1 MTVHDWTQWTV
12 VGKAE
17 LVEAAEVT
25 SIYNH
30 LNCRLKA
37 NLALNPPAKE
47 LMKALASVGRY

>member
-1 MTVHDWTQWTV
+1 MTVHHWAHWTV

-17 LVEAAEVT
+17 MVEAAEVT

-37 NLALNPPAKE
+37 NLALDPLAKE
-47 LMKALASVGRY
+47 LMKALALVGRY

>member
-1 MTVHDWTQWTV
+1 MTVHHWAHWTL

-17 LVEAAEVT
+17 MVEAAEVT

>member
-1 MTVHDWTQWTV
+1 MTVHHWAHWTL

-17 LVEAAEVT
+17 MVAAAEVT

>member
-1 MTVHDWTQWTV
+1 MTVHHCTHWTV
-12 VGKAE
+12 VGKVE
-17 LVEAAEVT
+17 MVEAAENA
-25 SIYNH
+25 SIYNC

>member
-1 MTVHDWTQWTV
+1 MTVHHWTHWTV

-17 LVEAAEVT
+17 MVEAAEVT

-30 LNCRLKA
+30 VNCRLKA